1 MYQNLMLIKEP
12 SQITFKI
19 LIKYRLSIFFFLML
33 KQKNL
38 ETKQALPK
46 LPTFANILRSY
57 KVNVNNL

>member
-1 MYQNLMLIKEP
+1 M
-12 SQITFKI
+12 FKI
-19 LIKYRLSIFFFLML
+19 LIIYRLSIFFFLML

-46 LPTFANILRSY
+46 LPTFANRFSSY

>member
-1 MYQNLMLIKEP
+1 M
-12 SQITFKI
+12 FKI
-19 LIKYRLSIFFFLML
+19 IIYRLSIFFFLML

-46 LPTFANILRSY
+46 LPTFANRFSSY